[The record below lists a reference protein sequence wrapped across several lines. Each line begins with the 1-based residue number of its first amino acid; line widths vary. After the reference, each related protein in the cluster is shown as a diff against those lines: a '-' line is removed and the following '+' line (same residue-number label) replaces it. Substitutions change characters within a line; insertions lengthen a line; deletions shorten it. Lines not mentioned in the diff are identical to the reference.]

1 MEKKLTF
8 MTDFVFF
15 GFLFIIFL
23 LLQIIMTKLSNDP
36 RSVLNKVTWG
46 YKVLDPETVFDTVV
60 ANLGKDY

>member
-1 MEKKLTF
+1 MKNLLLWQTLC
-8 MTDFVFF
+8 FF

-46 YKVLDPETVFDTVV
+46 YKVLDPETVPDTV
-60 ANLGKDY
+60 AALIEIF